1 MKNNRINLRLLCAL
15 SSIFLFSNCLQA
27 MTVVQQNVEVLK
39 KTNSCEGCN
48 LAGANLQGANLQ
60 GANLSGAN
68 LKMANLKGANLNET
82 DLRYANLEGASV
94 VQVYFA
100 GAKLEGANLTSIVK
114 FVVLTDEEIIAS
126 GATLNNKTTLPSG
139 KKYSK

>member
-60 GANLSGAN
+60 GANLS
-68 LKMANLKGANLNET
+68 GANLNET